1 MMAKAKAA
9 TTAGDLRPPNTFEPD
24 ARYRLRLNRVV
35 MNGPNVLR
43 PSHEV
48 IVSGAYAE
56 TIRDAIDS
64 VEKL

>member
-1 MMAKAKAA
+1 MAKAKAA
-9 TTAGDLRPPNTFEPD
+9 TAAGGPRPPDTFEAD
-24 ARYRLRLNRVV
+24 ARYRLTLNRVV